1 MIELNFTG
9 ICEDC
14 PYANLELECAT
25 RESYYK
31 SYERI
36 WTVKCA
42 HSEACLRAK
51 TLNGGK
57 TEGAKE

>member
-1 MIELNFTG
+1 MIELKFTG

-14 PYANLELECAT
+14 PKADLELKYLELSSFNH
-25 RESYYK
+25 EPK
-31 SYERI
+31 KI
-36 WTVKCA
+36 WTVECI
-42 HSEACLRAK
+42 HFEACLRAK